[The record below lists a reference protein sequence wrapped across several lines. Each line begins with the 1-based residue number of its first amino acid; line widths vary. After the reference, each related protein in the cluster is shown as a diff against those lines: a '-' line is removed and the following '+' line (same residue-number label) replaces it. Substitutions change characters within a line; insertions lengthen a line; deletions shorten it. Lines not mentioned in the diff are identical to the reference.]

1 MKITR
6 EQFES
11 ILDELTQMMDTT
23 DAINEMIIIFDIL
36 GADYSDIEELN

>member
-11 ILDELTQMMDTT
+11 ILDELTQMMDTN
-23 DAINEMIIIFDIL
+23 DAINEMITIFDIL